1 MDICVFFSVLH
12 IGLSLQYFKKKKKK
26 EWTAIAMAKECL
38 IALHAQETMES
49 QEH

>member
-12 IGLSLQYFKKKKKK
+12 IGLSLPPLKKKK